1 MILRYKKQIKQ
12 TYVKIGLRAV
22 NISVERGTEF
32 DDEKMEP
39 YVMEGLL
46 ATGDFELIEKPSAPI
61 NSVKKT
67 KEKDKE

>member
-46 ATGDFELIEKPSAPI
+46 ATGDF
-61 NSVKKT
+61 
-67 KEKDKE
+67 